1 MKLYFKYL
9 SLQLKSAFE
18 YRASLIFDML
28 SSALSTIAC
37 FCGILCLFQ
46 KYDTIGSYT
55 INEVLITYALV
66 TFAFALSEC
75 FFRGFDQFDKL
86 VRTGELDRLL
96 IRPRSMFLQV
106 LGYKVEFNKFGR
118 ILFSGVILFVAILKA
133 SIEWSALKVLTF
145 ALMIICSIII
155 FAGIFLIYSSISI
168 FTIEGLE
175 AVSVISN
182 GGRDLCYYPID
193 VYSGFFRKVFTF
205 IIPLACVNYLPLQYL
220 LGYQQANLLY
230 ALSPLFGI
238 VFFVLCYILFRWSLT
253 KYKSTGS

>member
-9 SLQLKSAFE
+9 SLQMKSAFE
-18 YRASLIFDML
+18 YRASLAFDML
-28 SSALSTIAC
+28 SSALFTMAS

-46 KYDTIGSYT
+46 KYDTIGTYT

-66 TFAFALSEC
+66 TFAFAFAEC

-96 IRPRSMFLQV
+96 IRPRGMFLQV
-106 LGYKVEFNKFGR
+106 LGWKVEFNKFGR
-118 ILFSGVILFVAILKA
+118 IFFSGVLLVIAILKA
-133 SIEWSALKVLTF
+133 SIEWNAMKVISF

-155 FAGIFLIYSSISI
+155 FAGIFLIYSSLSI

-175 AVSVISN
+175 AVNVISN
-182 GGRDLCYYPID
+182 GGRDLSYYPID
-193 VYSGFFRKVFTF
+193 VYSGFFRKVFTYV
-205 IIPLACVNYLPLQYL
+205 IPLACVNYLPLQYL
-220 LGYQQANLLY
+220 LGYPQATLLY

-238 VFFVLCYILFRWSLT
+238 VFFVACYFLFKWSLT